1 MGLYMCMR
9 ACSQLHM
16 YKLRRIARQRDM
28 SMKRSEIRMHR
39 IDNFKFMGSDPLTK
53 FLRLLCGRRR
63 NHRRNIL
70 KMRERS
76 KRKMQI
82 SMKRCAMRVLTMTPL
97 AFMRKPDV
105 KPYQT
110 TTAE

>member
-1 MGLYMCMR
+1 
-9 ACSQLHM
+9 M

-39 IDNFKFMGSDPLTK
+39 IDNMKFMGSDPPYEILK
-53 FLRLLCGRRR
+53 IACCGRRR
-63 NHRRNIL
+63 HHRRNIL

-76 KRKMQI
+76 KRKMQM
-82 SMKRCAMRVLTMTPL
+82 SMKRCAMRVLTITPL